1 MEESGVK
8 WGLNLRGPDEG
19 GERFMLLGT
28 HTPKLDDKGRV
39 ILPSKFRDDLGS
51 GVVITRGQ
59 ERCLYVFSTDEFE
72 RIHDRIREAPLTNRD
87 ARAFLRMFLSGASAE
102 QPDSQNRITIPPVL
116 RTYAGLERELVVTG
130 VGAHAEIW
138 DAEAWNAYAEGN
150 ESTYAEMEEEVIPGL
165 F

>member
-1 MEESGVK
+1 
-8 WGLNLRGPDEG
+8 
-19 GERFMLLGT
+19 MLLGT

-59 ERCLYVFSTDEFE
+59 ERCLYVFSTEEFE
-72 RIHDRIREAPLTNRD
+72 RIHERIREAPLTNKQTRD
-87 ARAFLRMFLSGASAE
+87 FLRMFLSGASAE
-102 QPDSQNRITIPPVL
+102 KPDSQNRITIPQPL
-116 RTYAGLERELVVTG
+116 RAYAGLERELILTG

-138 DAEAWNAYAEGN
+138 NTNAWNTYAESN
-150 ESTYAEMEEEVIPGL
+150 EEIYAEMEQEVIPGL